1 MRNDAPSAA
10 PVAAAF
16 SMRFPFSQS
25 VFLTALCGV
34 AFAPLASAITIRDD
48 TPDSSYLTLGAD
60 PTYQAAGFFSG
71 GSFGGTLITDPFGL
85 NEYVVTATHLV
96 EAGRI
101 VAGSSTFTIGGNA
114 YGVSAIFSAPGY
126 NSSTQQNDL
135 SLIRLS
141 APVTGVT
148 PVPYY
153 TGTAE
158 LNKTVTA
165 IGYGFSG
172 TGLTGGVT
180 ADSQRRGMNNV
191 IDVLDASTI
200 SAGLPSTSYLFDFDN
215 PSGTSNSLSLLNTGG
230 KANSSASALPLEGN
244 LGAADSGGGEFAM
257 IGGTLYLVGVNSYI
271 AAPSTNPDAAN
282 PDGHYGD
289 IDGATRVSLFSG
301 FIAQTVPE
309 PGPAALLVGGLAV
322 CGCLRRRRGCS
333 FGPVR

>member
-1 MRNDAPSAA
+1 
-10 PVAAAF
+10 
-16 SMRFPFSQS
+16 MRFPFSQS

-135 SLIRLS
+135 SVIRLS

-148 PVPYY
+148 PVQYY

-230 KANSSASALPLEGN
+230 KANSSASALSLEGS
-244 LGAADSGGGEFAM
+244 LAAADSGGGEFAM

-289 IDGATRVSLFSG
+289 IDGATRVSLFSE

-322 CGCLRRRRGCS
+322 CGGLCRRRGGS
-333 FGPVR
+333 VGPAR